1 MYIYKKVKSKY
12 TLIEYVD
19 TLDDYII
26 EEHIINYLKSQKLQK
41 LLKTISFKFTGLYTI
56 YYLKDADFVL
66 IVSDKELTEKGK
78 FKEVKVSATV

>member
-1 MYIYKKVKSKY
+1 MYLYKKIKNKFM
-12 TLIEYVD
+12 LIEYID

-41 LLKTISFKFTGLYTI
+41 ALTTISFKFTGYYTI
-56 YYLKDADFVL
+56 YYLENVDFVL

-78 FKEVKVSATV
+78 FKELEVSVAV